1 MAYRKANRW
10 YADWRDENGT
20 RRRKSFTA
28 KREAEQFQTKQSE
41 RASALRT
48 LKAEGLLPAALTVS
62 TKPTKRKPAAKVTA
76 PRARARKV
84 TA

>member
-10 YADWRDENGT
+10 YADWRDENGK
-20 RRRKSFTA
+20 RRRKAFTV
-28 KREAEQFQTKQSE
+28 KRDAEQHQTKQSE
-41 RASALRT
+41 RATALRT

-62 TKPTKRKPAAKVTA
+62 TKPTKRKPAAKATT

-84 TA
+84 SA